1 MRTRLV
7 ITAVIAIGLIA
18 PGGVRGDAFRPAD
31 GVAASARTA
40 QLAQAP
46 QSSPPP
52 TGQPAPPPTGQSAP
66 DNPSPP
72 PAPPAASP
80 SSSPP
85 GTPAVVLDDQEVS
98 TILGKSVRSNADEDM
113 GRIVDIIVSRDGQVR
128 AAIIDFGGFLGIGTR
143 KIAVDWFAFCVA
155 DVQTGFGPF
164 ISVYLTAQGWTQ
176 VDIGLVL
183 TARGLV
189 ALALQ
194 MPGGAIV
201 DAARSERAVAALAMI
216 LISASALIIALWPI
230 FPAVLGAQFLQ
241 AAGSSVVS
249 PALAAISLGLVGH
262 TASGERFGRNARFA
276 SIGNGL
282 AAAGMGAVGYFW
294 SNQAV
299 FLVTA
304 ALIIPTLIALA
315 QIRTEEIDPVR
326 AHGGLVQGRNETAAI
341 ATLLTSR
348 PLLTFAACVTVF
360 QLANAA
366 MLPLMASIIT
376 MRASAWATT
385 LVAACIVVPQLVV
398 AAFSPSVRRWAQR
411 WGRRPFLLIGFA
423 ALSIR
428 GLLFIVVT
436 DPRMLVAVQL
446 LDGICAAVFGVLVPL
461 TIADITR
468 GTGRFNLA
476 QGIVGSGIGIGAS
489 LSTTLAGWMSDRL
502 GSSVAFLGLACIGA
516 AGLVLTALLMPETM
530 ERKAGAAAKRAF
542 STLD

>member
-1 MRTRLV
+1 
-7 ITAVIAIGLIA
+7 
-18 PGGVRGDAFRPAD
+18 
-31 GVAASARTA
+31 
-40 QLAQAP
+40 
-46 QSSPPP
+46 
-52 TGQPAPPPTGQSAP
+52 
-66 DNPSPP
+66 
-72 PAPPAASP
+72 
-80 SSSPP
+80 
-85 GTPAVVLDDQEVS
+85 
-98 TILGKSVRSNADEDM
+98 
-113 GRIVDIIVSRDGQVR
+113 
-128 AAIIDFGGFLGIGTR
+128 
-143 KIAVDWFAFCVA
+143 
-155 DVQTGFGPF
+155 VQTGFGPF
-164 ISVYLTAQGWTQ
+164 ISVYLTAHGWTQ

-183 TARGLV
+183 TARGLA

-201 DAARSERAVAALAMI
+201 DAARSERGVAALAMI
-216 LISASALIIALWPI
+216 AISASALVIALWPI
-230 FPAVLGAQFLQ
+230 FPSILGAQILH
-241 AAGSSVVS
+241 AAGSSVVN
-249 PALAAISLGLVGH
+249 PAIAAISLGLVGH
-262 TASGERFGRNARFA
+262 AASGERFGRNARFA

-304 ALIIPTLIALA
+304 AFIIPTLIALA
-315 QIRTEEIDPVR
+315 QIRSDEIDPIR
-326 AHGGLVQGRNETAAI
+326 AHGGLAHQNETAAI
-341 ATLLTSR
+341 ATLLTNR
-348 PLLTFAACVTVF
+348 PLLIFAACVTVF

-376 MRASAWATT
+376 MRLSAWATT

-398 AAFSPSVRRWAQR
+398 AAFSPSVGRWAQR
-411 WGRRPFLLIGFA
+411 WGRRPILLIGFA
-423 ALSIR
+423 ALPIR

-436 DPRMLVAVQL
+436 DPRLLVAVQL